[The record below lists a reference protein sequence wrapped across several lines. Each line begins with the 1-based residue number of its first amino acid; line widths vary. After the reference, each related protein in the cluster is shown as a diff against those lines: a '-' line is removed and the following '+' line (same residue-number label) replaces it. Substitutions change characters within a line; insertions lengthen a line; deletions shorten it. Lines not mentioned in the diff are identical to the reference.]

1 MDFARR
7 ISTLEVFMV
16 RRSWFV
22 ARLAEAG
29 MLGGL
34 WLMGSSA
41 VTAQQLMPGQP
52 LDAQVI
58 PLAQKTAGQPPAQA
72 EPIPAPMDP
81 ATASL
86 ATDGDGAGKAEEC
99 KPFWVNVPHL
109 SPRPRTGNFAIP
121 PSGPGYYSLEDYL
134 TDNYRQAPPKYPWGA
149 PISPC
154 FFPFYD
160 NDFRYLDDPKN
171 TQHDWLDPIKRIH
184 CGDNWLLSIGG
195 EERVRYMYEI
205 DSRLTGK
212 FNDYTLLRSRLYG
225 DLWYKDWFRVYV
237 EYIDAQS
244 FGQDLPPLAIDINRD
259 DLLNAFVEV
268 KVGELRDSPVYVRVG
283 RQELVYGSQRL
294 ISPLDWANTRRT
306 FEGIKGYW
314 HSENLDVDAW
324 YTKPVQVFQNRFDAA
339 DANRQF
345 AGTWATYRPN
355 KDQAIDLYYLF
366 LDTDLPLRPKLP
378 PTGRGGQNVNTFG
391 GRYVGDV
398 DKKLLWD
405 FEGAYQF
412 GDRVNDSI
420 YAGMATAGLGY
431 HCCDTPLDPTFWIY
445 YDFASGSDHGVFQ
458 GGTFNQLF
466 PFGHFYFGFIDDVGR
481 QNIQDLNLHAYIWP
495 TKWILSGLQAHFFYL
510 DSSRDALYSAGGAV
524 ERSSPTGNA
533 GKHVGEELDFTT
545 NFHLTFHQD
554 ILVGYSVLFPGE
566 FLRKTGPS
574 ETAQL
579 FYVQY
584 SYKW

>member
-1 MDFARR
+1 
-7 ISTLEVFMV
+7 MV

-41 VTAQQLMPGQP
+41 VKAQQLMPGQP

-205 DSRLTGK
+205 DGRLTGK

-355 KDQAIDLYYLF
+355 KDQAIDLY
-366 LDTDLPLRPKLP
+366 
-378 PTGRGGQNVNTFG
+378 
-391 GRYVGDV
+391 
-398 DKKLLWD
+398 
-405 FEGAYQF
+405 
-412 GDRVNDSI
+412 
-420 YAGMATAGLGY
+420 
-431 HCCDTPLDPTFWIY
+431 
-445 YDFASGSDHGVFQ
+445 
-458 GGTFNQLF
+458 
-466 PFGHFYFGFIDDVGR
+466 
-481 QNIQDLNLHAYIWP
+481 
-495 TKWILSGLQAHFFYL
+495 
-510 DSSRDALYSAGGAV
+510 
-524 ERSSPTGNA
+524 
-533 GKHVGEELDFTT
+533 
-545 NFHLTFHQD
+545 
-554 ILVGYSVLFPGE
+554 
-566 FLRKTGPS
+566 
-574 ETAQL
+574 
-579 FYVQY
+579 
-584 SYKW
+584 

>member
-1 MDFARR
+1 MDFTEWNP
-7 ISTLEVFMV
+7 TLEVFMF
-16 RRSWFV
+16 RRSW
-22 ARLAEAG
+22 LAERLVEAG
-29 MLGGL
+29 LLGGL
-34 WLMGSSA
+34 WLTGSSA
-41 VTAQQLMPGQP
+41 AVAQQP
-52 LDAQVI
+52 LQSSLTDLQAT
-58 PLAQKTAGQPPAQA
+58 PLAQKSAGQPATKG
-72 EPIPAPMDP
+72 EPIPAPKDPTAPGMPAEAADP
-81 ATASL
+81 AKT
-86 ATDGDGAGKAEEC
+86 EEC
-99 KPFWVNVPHL
+99 KPFWTTVPNL
-109 SPRPRTGNFAIP
+109 SPRPRTGNFLIP
-121 PSGPGYYSLEDYL
+121 PSSPGYYSLQDYL
-134 TDNYRQAPPKYPWGA
+134 TDNYRDKPPKYPWGA

-184 CGDNWLLSIGG
+184 IGDDLLLSIGG

-205 DSRLTGK
+205 SSRLTGK
-212 FNDYTLLRSRLYG
+212 FNDYTLLRSRVYG
-225 DLWYKDWFRVYV
+225 DLWYKDCFRVYV
-237 EYIDAQS
+237 EFLDAQS
-244 FGQDLPPLAIDINRD
+244 FGQDLAPLAIDIDRS
-259 DLLNAFVEV
+259 DLLNAFVEL
-268 KVGELRDSPVYVRVG
+268 KVGELRDSPIYIRVG
-283 RQELVYGSQRL
+283 RQEMYYGSQRL

-314 HSENLDVDAW
+314 HSEDLDVEAF
-324 YTKPVQVFQNRFDAA
+324 YVKPVQVFQNRFDAA

-345 AGTWATYRPN
+345 AGFTTEYRPN
-355 KDQAIDLYYLF
+355 KSQAIDLYYLF

-378 PTGRGGQNVNTFG
+378 PAGRGGQNVNTIG
-391 GRYVGDV
+391 GRYVGDM

-420 YAGMATAGLGY
+420 SAGMATAGLGY

-445 YDFASGSDHGVFQ
+445 YDFASGSEHGVFQ

-466 PFGHFYFGFIDDVGR
+466 PFGHFYFGFIDVVGR

-495 TKWILSGLQAHFFYL
+495 TKWITSGLQAHFFYL
-510 DSSRDALYSAGGAV
+510 DSGRDALYSAGGAV
-524 ERSSPTGNA
+524 ERTSPKGNA
-533 GKHVGEELDFTT
+533 GVFVGDELDFTT
-545 NFHLTFHQD
+545 NFHLSFHQD

-566 FLRKTGPS
+566 FIRKTGSPT
-574 ETAQL
+574 EAQL